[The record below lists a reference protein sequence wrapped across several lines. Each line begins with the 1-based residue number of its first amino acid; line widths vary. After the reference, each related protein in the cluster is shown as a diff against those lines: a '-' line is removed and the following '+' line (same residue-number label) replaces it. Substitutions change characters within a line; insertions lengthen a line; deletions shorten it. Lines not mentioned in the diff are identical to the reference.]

1 MFMACNTLQ
10 FSGEFVDYS
19 TSRVHSSCP
28 LHTSLA
34 LSPTTLLSPSN
45 TPSSS
50 RPQGLCTCPHPRC
63 LGKLPRIC
71 GAAASFSSYI
81 TQLKGHLLRE
91 AFSGF
96 YLNQALNLMSDP
108 HSPSHQPALLFCGAL
123 HTISPFNKYLLSTY
137 YMPTIVVG
145 TFATRVNKAMILA
158 FIELTFSWQRQK
170 MYTTH
175 VDHSLVY
182 SKESRAVENKED

>member
-1 MFMACNTLQ
+1 MSTPYFSSPLSHHSPLTLQ
-10 FSGEFVDYS
+10 Y
-19 TSRVHSSCP
+19 T
-28 LHTSLA
+28 
-34 LSPTTLLSPSN
+34 
-45 TPSSS
+45 
-50 RPQGLCTCPHPRC
+50 RPQGLCTCHHPRC

-91 AFSGF
+91 TFSGF

-123 HTISPFNKYLLSTY
+123 HTISPFNKCLLSTY

-145 TFATRVNKAMILA
+145 TFATRVNKAMFLA

-175 VDHSLVY
+175 VDPFSGIFEGVT
-182 SKESRAVENKED
+182 SCGK